1 VGAVSESRFVEMRR
15 RSRLAR
21 ERSVSLA
28 RDARRRLAA
37 PPRGDASKQRGRLWL
52 NGRELGTPDRRFAH
66 LSGSYD

>member
-1 VGAVSESRFVEMRR
+1 MTDSRLAEMRR

-37 PPRGDASKQRGRLWL
+37 PPRGARAEQRGRLWL
-52 NGRELGTPDRRFAH
+52 NGRELGAPDGRFAH